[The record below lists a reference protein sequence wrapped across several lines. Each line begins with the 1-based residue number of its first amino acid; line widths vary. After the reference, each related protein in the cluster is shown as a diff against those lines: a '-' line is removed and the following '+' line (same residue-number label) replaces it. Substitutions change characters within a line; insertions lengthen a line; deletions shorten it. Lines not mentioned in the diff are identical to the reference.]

1 MAAGS
6 GRQRELGLR
15 GVRGVR
21 AMLGHTAQR
30 GLGPG
35 GVGERQGRVFSVRPS
50 DRPSILPSSQLTPR
64 SICSV
69 PGVGDIKVN
78 GAGKVPILIMQLLGR
93 SESVPF
99 IGSFQI
105 GCRTPPLPFIT

>member
-1 MAAGS
+1 MTARGRRGCAALAAGS

-78 GAGKVPILIMQLLGR
+78 GAGKVPILKNLISKSGEER
-93 SESVPF
+93 
-99 IGSFQI
+99 
-105 GCRTPPLPFIT
+105 